1 MNSTG
6 CPAGTGVAL
15 AEGVLLATIHPLSS
29 KPGPASGFSVAY
41 FQLVSAGSATAGGPL
56 SGARLAR
63 LPEAV
68 RVTGTGRPF
77 HHATGPDQGPPTPQD
92 ATGRGAQPSSDAA
105 VLVSPVSA
113 RTAPRTVP
121 VPTSSGPLTS
131 TGPAAV
137 SVRQITA
144 AAVSSAASRSS
155 GRPPAGV
162 IKIRVSP
169 WCG

>member
-15 AEGVLLATIHPLSS
+15 AEVVLLATIHPLSS
-29 KPGPASGFSVAY
+29 KPGSASGFSVADL
-41 FQLVSAGSATAGGPL
+41 QVESAGSGTAGGPL

-77 HHATGPDQGPPTPQD
+77 HHTA
-92 ATGRGAQPSSDAA
+92 ATGRGAHTSSGAA
-105 VLVSPVSA
+105 ALVSPVSA
-113 RTAPRTVP
+113 STAPRTVP
-121 VPTSSGPLTS
+121 VRTSAGPLTS

-144 AAVSSAASRSS
+144 AAVSSAASSSS

-162 IKIRVSP
+162 TRIRVSP
-169 WCG
+169 WWA